1 LKGKEQLEILGERK
15 GGEKPDGGG
24 ESDQLEIRRMLEV
37 GVSLQ
42 SRGEEQAPW
51 NL

>member
-1 LKGKEQLEILGERK
+1 LERNGR
-15 GGEKPDGGG
+15 EKKNRWRG